1 MNSPRIN
8 GERLWDSIVRMSSIG
23 ATPKGG
29 VCRLALTDL
38 DRQGRELF
46 VRWCKAAGCSVAV
59 DRLGSIFAR
68 RDGLN
73 PELPPVLL
81 GSHLD
86 SQPTGGKF
94 DGAFGV
100 LAGLE
105 VVRAL
110 NDNNLHTEAPIEI
123 VSWTNEEGVRFGPPM
138 LASGA
143 FAGTFDLDFVLS
155 RTDADGKTL
164 GDELERIGYAGA
176 RPVRGHEVAAYL
188 EPHIEQGPIL
198 EKEQKTIGVVT
209 GAQGQRWYE
218 VTVTGMEA
226 HAGPTPMDM
235 RHDALVGAARMVEA
249 VHRLGLGHPDAR
261 ATVGKLQVHPGSPNT
276 VPGTVFF
283 TVDLRHPDEEYLTL
297 MDARLKA
304 DCAAAT
310 GDLGLQLQLEQ
321 IWHFAA
327 IPFHEECIASVRNAA
342 AGNAFAHMDLVSG
355 AGHDACYV
363 AQVAPTAMIF
373 VPCKDGIS
381 HNEIESATPEDLA
394 AGCQVLFDAAVHLAG
409 PARETT
415 AGEKHAI

>member
-1 MNSPRIN
+1 MNNPRIN
-8 GERLWDSIVRMSSIG
+8 GERLWDSLMRMSSIG

-29 VCRLALTDL
+29 VCRLALTEL

-86 SQPTGGKF
+86 SQPTGGKY

-105 VVRAL
+105 VVRTL
-110 NDNNLHTEAPIEI
+110 NDSNLHTESPIEI

-143 FAGTFDLDFVLS
+143 FAGTFDLDFVLG

-164 GDELERIGYAGA
+164 GGELERIGYVGA
-176 RPVRGHEVAAYL
+176 RPVRGHKVAAYL
-188 EPHIEQGPIL
+188 EAHIEQGPIL

-226 HAGPTPMDM
+226 HAGPTPMNM

-249 VHRLGLGHPDAR
+249 VHRMGLGHPDAR
-261 ATVGKLQVHPGSPNT
+261 ATVGKMQVHPGSPNT

-304 DCAAAT
+304 DCAAVNE
-310 GDLGLQLQLEQ
+310 DLGLQLQLEQ
-321 IWHFAA
+321 IWHFPAT
-327 IPFHEECIASVRNAA
+327 PFHEECIAAVRKAA
-342 AGNAFAHMDLVSG
+342 AGNAIAHMELVSG

-363 AQVAPTAMIF
+363 ARVAPTAMIF

-394 AGCQVLFDAAVHLAG
+394 AGCQVLLDAAVHLAG
-409 PARETT
+409 SVREATE
-415 AGEKHAI
+415 GS

>member
-8 GERLWDSIVRMSSIG
+8 GERLWDSLMRMSSIG

-29 VCRLALTDL
+29 VCRLALTEL

-86 SQPTGGKF
+86 SQPTGGKY

-105 VVRAL
+105 VVRTL
-110 NDNNLHTEAPIEI
+110 NDSNLHTEFPIEI

-143 FAGTFDLDFVLS
+143 FAGTFDLDFVLG

-164 GDELERIGYAGA
+164 GGALERIGYAGA

-188 EPHIEQGPIL
+188 EAHIEQGPIL

-226 HAGPTPMDM
+226 HAGPTPMNM

-249 VHRLGLGHPDAR
+249 VHRMGLGHPDAR
-261 ATVGKLQVHPGSPNT
+261 ATVGKMQVHPGSPNT

-304 DCAAAT
+304 DCAGVT
-310 GDLGLQLQLEQ
+310 EDLGLQLQLEQ
-321 IWHFAA
+321 IWHFPAT
-327 IPFHEECIASVRNAA
+327 PFHEECIAAVRKAA
-342 AGNAFAHMDLVSG
+342 AGNAIAHMELVSG

-363 AQVAPTAMIF
+363 ARVAPTAMIF

-394 AGCQVLFDAAVHLAG
+394 AGCQVLLDAAVHLAG
-409 PARETT
+409 SVREATE
-415 AGEKHAI
+415 GS

>member
-1 MNSPRIN
+1 MNSPKIN
-8 GERLWDSIVRMSSIG
+8 GERLWDSLMRLSSIG

-38 DRQGRELF
+38 DREGRELF

-86 SQPTGGKF
+86 SQPTGGKY

-105 VVRAL
+105 VVRTL
-110 NDNNLHTEAPIEI
+110 NDSNLYTEAPIEI

-138 LASGA
+138 LASGV
-143 FAGTFDLDFVLS
+143 FSGTFDLDFVLG

-164 GDELERIGYAGA
+164 GGELERIGYAGA
-176 RPVRGHEVAAYL
+176 RPVRGHQVAAYL
-188 EPHIEQGPIL
+188 EAHIEQGPIL
-198 EKEQKTIGVVT
+198 EKEQKAIGVVM

-226 HAGPTPMDM
+226 HAGPTPMNM

-261 ATVGKLQVHPGSPNT
+261 ATVGKMQVHPGSPNT

-304 DCAAAT
+304 DCAGVT
-310 GDLGLQLQLEQ
+310 EDLGLQLQLEQ
-321 IWHFAA
+321 IWHFPAT
-327 IPFHEECIASVRNAA
+327 PFHEECIAAVRKAA
-342 AGNAFAHMDLVSG
+342 AGNAIAHMELVSG

-363 AQVAPTAMIF
+363 ARVAPTAMIF

-381 HNEIESATPEDLA
+381 HNEIESATPDDLA
-394 AGCQVLFDAAVHLAG
+394 AGCQVLLDAAVNLAG
-409 PARETT
+409 SAREATE
-415 AGEKHAI
+415 GS

>member
-8 GERLWDSIVRMSSIG
+8 GERLWDSLMRMSSIG

-59 DRLGSIFAR
+59 DRLGSMFAR

-86 SQPTGGKF
+86 SQPTGGKY

-105 VVRAL
+105 VVRTL
-110 NDNNLHTEAPIEI
+110 NDCGLHTESPIEI

-143 FAGTFDLDFVLS
+143 FAGTFDLDFVLG

-164 GDELERIGYAGA
+164 GGELERIGYAGA

-188 EPHIEQGPIL
+188 EAHIEQGPIL

-226 HAGPTPMDM
+226 HAGPTPMNM

-249 VHRLGLGHPDAR
+249 VHRMGLGHPDAR
-261 ATVGKLQVHPGSPNT
+261 ATVGKMQVHPGSPNT

-304 DCAAAT
+304 DCAAVT
-310 GDLGLQLQLEQ
+310 EDLGLQLQLEQ
-321 IWHFAA
+321 IWHFPAT
-327 IPFHEECIASVRNAA
+327 PFHEECIAAVCKAA
-342 AGNAFAHMDLVSG
+342 AGNAIAHMELVSG

-363 AQVAPTAMIF
+363 ARVAPTAMIF

-394 AGCQVLFDAAVHLAG
+394 AGCQVLLDAAVHLAG
-409 PARETT
+409 SVREATE
-415 AGEKHAI
+415 GS

>member
-8 GERLWDSIVRMSSIG
+8 GERLWDSLMRMSSIG

-29 VCRLALTDL
+29 VCRLALTEL

-86 SQPTGGKF
+86 SQPTGGKY

-105 VVRAL
+105 VVRTL
-110 NDNNLHTEAPIEI
+110 NDSNLHTESPIEI

-143 FAGTFDLDFVLS
+143 FAGTFDLDFVLG

-164 GDELERIGYAGA
+164 GGALERIGYAGA

-188 EPHIEQGPIL
+188 EAHIEQGPIL

-249 VHRLGLGHPDAR
+249 VHRMGLGHPDAR
-261 ATVGKLQVHPGSPNT
+261 ATVGKMQVHPGSPNT

-304 DCAAAT
+304 DCADVT
-310 GDLGLQLQLEQ
+310 EDLGLQLQLEQ
-321 IWHFAA
+321 VWHFAA
-327 IPFHEECIASVRNAA
+327 TPFHEECIAAVRKAA
-342 AGNAFAHMDLVSG
+342 AGNAIAHMELVSG

-363 AQVAPTAMIF
+363 ARVAPTAMIF

-394 AGCQVLFDAAVHLAG
+394 AGCQVLLDAAVRLAG
-409 PARETT
+409 STLEVTRGERRET
-415 AGEKHAI
+415 

>member
-8 GERLWDSIVRMSSIG
+8 NERLWDSLMRMSSIG

-46 VRWCKAAGCSVAV
+46 VRWCKASGCSVAI

-68 RDGLN
+68 KEGLN
-73 PELPPVLL
+73 PDLPPVLL

-105 VVRAL
+105 AVRTL
-110 NDNNLHTEAPIEI
+110 NDYGLHTESPIEI

-143 FAGTFDLDFVLS
+143 FADTFELDFVLS

-176 RPVRGHEVAAYL
+176 RPVRGYKVASYL
-188 EPHIEQGPIL
+188 EAHIEQGPIL

-218 VTVTGMEA
+218 VTITGMEA

-249 VHRLGLGHPDAR
+249 VHRMGLGHPDAR

-297 MDARLKA
+297 MDARFKE
-304 DCAAAT
+304 DCATAT
-310 GDLGLQLQLEQ
+310 EDLGLQLQLEQ

-327 IPFHEECIASVRNAA
+327 TPFHEECIAAVRNAA
-342 AGNAFAHMDLVSG
+342 VNNAIAHMDLVSG

-363 AQVAPTAMIF
+363 ARVAPTAMIF

-409 PARETT
+409 LARETT
-415 AGEKHAI
+415 AGERHVI